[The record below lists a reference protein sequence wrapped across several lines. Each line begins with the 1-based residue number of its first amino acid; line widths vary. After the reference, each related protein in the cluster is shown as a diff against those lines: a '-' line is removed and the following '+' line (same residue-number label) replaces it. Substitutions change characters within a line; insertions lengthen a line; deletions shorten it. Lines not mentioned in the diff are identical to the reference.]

1 MKLTTNQLKGIVDT
15 LPVGFYCGRQIPV
28 ELSEKDMMS
37 GYSPEHD
44 TIMISAPQLSIG
56 LEECETMKEAT
67 SLIRS
72 NFYHELSHAI
82 LTPAG
87 MRPTDVINIFE
98 DERIERL
105 CRDSYYGVDFEAA
118 KLKING
124 GEKALEGPPA
134 NAQEAFYRLVRFGMG
149 DKKFLDRVDRII
161 NKYAHLDRNSGSYNF
176 DPYVK
181 EIQKLYYDYTGEYD
195 QKREEK
201 EYEKDAEG
209 EGEGKEVKG
218 KERKSRSYTPGKG
231 DKKGPKI
238 DIKNL
243 AKKILERRLD
253 LDFHKKAEQLFENY
267 RKKNNKGGS
276 LSGYSG
282 VLNPRI
288 TGREDYRFFERP
300 SPVRGG
306 NPYGTLHLNLFIDTS
321 GSFSGNDN
329 ATNAI
334 LYSLSLIERKNPNFS
349 FDVIT
354 MGPDEIILDK
364 KARYIDSYGG
374 NHLSK
379 KIHRIYRKLQLPQT
393 GNYNII
399 LFDGNAYSNDCS
411 ETSDWY
417 GDSEKGK
424 GFTAFANN
432 SCTIIT
438 DSDNRKYIER
448 YCPNTHTIYTRN
460 YVKEL
465 NENVLKALQR
475 ALI

>member
-28 ELSEKDMMS
+28 ELNEKEMMS
-37 GYSPEHD
+37 GYNPIHD
-44 TIMISAPQLSIG
+44 TIMISVPQLSMG
-56 LEECETMKEAT
+56 LDECENMKEAT

-82 LTPAG
+82 LTPKNMKPSNA
-87 MRPTDVINIFE
+87 VNIFE

-105 CRDSYYGVDFEAA
+105 CQDSYYGVDFEAA

-124 GEKALEGPPA
+124 GEKALESPPA
-134 NAQEAFYRLVRFGMG
+134 DAQEAFYRLVRFGIG
-149 DKKFLDRVDRII
+149 DKKFLDRVDLII
-161 NKYAHLDRNSGSYNF
+161 DKYQGLNRESSSYDYNS
-176 DPYVK
+176 YVEDIK
-181 EIQKLYYDYTGEYD
+181 KLYYDYTGEYD
-195 QKREEK
+195 QKEEEK
-201 EYEKDAEG
+201 KYEGKADENEKD
-209 EGEGKEVKG
+209 KEEEG
-218 KERKSRSYTPGKG
+218 KERKSRSYAPSKG
-231 DKKGPKI
+231 DKKSPKI
-238 DIKNL
+238 NIKAI
-243 AKKILERRLD
+243 AKRLLERKLD

-282 VLNPRI
+282 VFNPRI
-288 TGREDYRFFERP
+288 AGKEDYRFFERP
-300 SPVRGG
+300 SPIRGG

-321 GSFSGNDN
+321 GSFFRNDE

-334 LYSLSLIERKNPNFS
+334 LHSLSLIERKNPNFS
-349 FDVIT
+349 FDVVT
-354 MGPDEIILDK
+354 MGEDEILLDK
-364 KARYIDSYGG
+364 KARYIESAGG

-399 LFDGNAYSNDCS
+399 LFDGDAYSNDCS
-411 ETSDWY
+411 TTSNWY
-417 GDSEKGK
+417 GQGEYGK
-424 GFTAFANN
+424 GFSAFANN
-432 SCTIIT
+432 SCTII
-438 DSDNRKYIER
+438 SDNENKKYIKR
-448 YCPNTHTIYTRN
+448 YCPNTHTIYTKN